1 MNIFLSQALRLTS
14 VGAGL
19 ALLVYVVGNFLPE
32 WIHPYAYGI
41 LAFLLALSL
50 ISSLAVLAVVQ
61 KKPALFNGV
70 FFSMLIFRFFAS
82 IIFILVFALM
92 KTPAILVF
100 VANFF
105 VLYLCFQL
113 FEITSLITNLRP
125 HLEKRH
131 DEGN

>member
-1 MNIFLSQALRLTS
+1 MNLFLLQALRLTS

-19 ALLVYVVGNFLPE
+19 ALLLYLADRLNAGLV
-32 WIHPYAYGI
+32 HTHAYGI
-41 LAFLLALSL
+41 LLFLWLLAL
-50 ISSLAVLAVVQ
+50 ISSLSVLAVVR
-61 KKPALFNGV
+61 KSPSYFNAV
-70 FFSMLIFRFFAS
+70 FFGMLILRFFAS
-82 IIFILVFALM
+82 IIFILVFVLL

-113 FEITSLITNLRP
+113 FEITSLMTNLRP